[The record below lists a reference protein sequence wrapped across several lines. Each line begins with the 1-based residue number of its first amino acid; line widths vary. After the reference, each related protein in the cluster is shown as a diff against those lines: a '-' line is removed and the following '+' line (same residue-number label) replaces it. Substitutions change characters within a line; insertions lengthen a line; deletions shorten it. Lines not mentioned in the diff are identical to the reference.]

1 MAMKTKQS
9 RREFLR
15 LSATGALGAIV
26 LSKSNWK
33 TLGVPE
39 SDKDV
44 ADIKTFGIGLQLYTI
59 RNAMGKD
66 APGSLK
72 KVSDIGFKY
81 VELADYKDGKFY
93 GYLPVEFKKIV
104 NDLGMEILSSHAGVN
119 PKGITTDE
127 AKKMA
132 EDHANLGAKYCMQ
145 PYIVD
150 EDRKSVS
157 GYQKMVAEWNKVA
170 KIMKENGVQ
179 FGYHNHNF
187 EFDTVEG
194 KVPYFDI
201 FLKEMDKDLMTMELD
216 LFWTTKAGQDP
227 VKLFK
232 KYPGRFQLFHMKDMY
247 TKEAPF
253 FKTASNDFAPVGAG
267 VIDFKRILAAKKKAG
282 MKYMIVEQDN
292 AEKGNPF
299 DAIKTS
305 ITNLTTKILV

>member
-1 MAMKTKQS
+1 MKTKQS

-33 TLGVPE
+33 TSVVPA
-39 SDKDV
+39 SDKAVVDL
-44 ADIKTFGIGLQLYTI
+44 KTFGIGLQLYTI

-81 VELADYKDGKFY
+81 VELADYRDGKFY
-93 GYLPVEFKKIV
+93 GYLPGEFKKIV

-132 EDHANLGAKYCMQ
+132 EDHANLGAKYCMH

-187 EFDTVEG
+187 EFGTVEG

-299 DAIKTS
+299 EAIKTS